1 MYAQTK
7 QEGDP
12 IDDGVESAAKVNP
25 YLFDRVAVDDVEG
38 VKKAYQNNL
47 HNTSYNQTYQLEEI
61 PNTIVEYTYSY
72 SDFEEMLQDASLIV
86 VAEVMDSYTD
96 DSMNVVFTHYP
107 VEVKKY

>member
-1 MYAQTK
+1 M
-7 QEGDP
+7 
-12 IDDGVESAAKVNP
+12 
-25 YLFDRVAVDDVEG
+25 
-38 VKKAYQNNL
+38 
-47 HNTSYNQTYQLEEI
+47 EEI

-72 SDFEEMLQDASLIV
+72 SDLEEMLQDASLIV